1 MGSRMQENAERQML
15 AAMPS
20 GVLKAGA
27 HDWRLYVLEAR
38 RVDRDW
44 FMRVAAVAHRTHTI
58 DVRVRADRSHSA
70 TAQRVLVAIRDWL
83 LSDDTREDVYLE
95 LEGITEIPC

>member
-1 MGSRMQENAERQML
+1 MRQNVERQML

-27 HDWRLYVLEAR
+27 HAWRLYVLEAR

-44 FMRVAAVAHRTHTI
+44 FMRLAAVGRRTHTI
-58 DVRVRADRSHSA
+58 DVRARAHSSHPV
-70 TAQRVLVAIRDWL
+70 TAQRVLETVRDWL
-83 LSDDTREDVYLE
+83 LSDDAREEVFLE
-95 LEGITEIPC
+95 VPGIREQAC

>member
-1 MGSRMQENAERQML
+1 MRQNVERQML

-27 HDWRLYVLEAR
+27 YAWRLYVLEAR

-58 DVRVRADRSHSA
+58 DVRVRADRSYSE

-83 LSDDTREDVYLE
+83 LSGDTREDVYLE
-95 LEGITEIPC
+95 LAGITEVPC